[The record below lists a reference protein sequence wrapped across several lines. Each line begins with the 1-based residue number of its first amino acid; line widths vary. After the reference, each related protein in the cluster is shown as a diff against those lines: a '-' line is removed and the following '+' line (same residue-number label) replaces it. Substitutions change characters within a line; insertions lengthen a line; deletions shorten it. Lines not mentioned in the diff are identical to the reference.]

1 VEKLSFGIR
10 CGSGPKDFCNSCNR
24 CDFCHNCRKWVEAV
38 HDAAY
43 DGDDDCAEHVLT
55 CPECNKVLF
64 EAEVR
69 REREKER
76 KRKKL
81 GDSKE

>member
-1 VEKLSFGIR
+1 MEELRFGIR
-10 CGSGPKDFCNSCNR
+10 CGSGPKDF

-38 HDAAY
+38 LDAAY

-69 REREKER
+69 RER
-76 KRKKL
+76 KRQEIR
-81 GDSKE
+81 DSKK

>member
-1 VEKLSFGIR
+1 VEELRFGIR
-10 CGSGPKDFCNSCNR
+10 CGSGSKDF
-24 CDFCHNCRKWVEAV
+24 CDFCHNCRKWVEAA

-43 DGDDDCAEHVLT
+43 DGDDDCTEHVLT

-69 REREKER
+69 RER
-76 KRKKL
+76 KRQEIR
-81 GDSKE
+81 DSKK